1 MATVIAVR
9 SAPATCVQWWVRP
22 FAIFGADLRPNLVLM
37 AKVIV
42 FAILL
47 QSQLPLSSHFLPFL
61 PIFDSMGSPVVFH
74 RVLVLAFFAGCAA
87 LFFTRQASAAAGVLG
102 VTILVSILAS
112 RPFFSNNLT
121 YCGALL
127 FLIGLQ
133 PANRENRLLRLQVVL
148 LYFAAGLNKLL
159 DPDWRSGQF
168 FEYWFG
174 HVHVHDWYLKMAGW
188 LPQLLLSKLM
198 SWVSFSTELGLSF
211 MLLFRRLYPLAIWIG
226 LAFHTFMLVLS
237 NTTFHLFFYATCAA
251 YLAFV
256 TWPQERLTVFYNSE
270 SSFCAKARTFL
281 ENIDLE
287 QRSRWVPW
295 TESRRSGNNPELPWS
310 ICLNVGER
318 RYNGFVALKMLLLY
332 NPLTYLGL
340 VAALRI
346 PDVLHLRRWIAATAL
361 LLFSPLINSLGERL
375 FRTLARRPVLLRAPA
390 AAGPRWK

>member
-22 FAIFGADLRPNLVLM
+22 FAIFGADLPPNLVLM

-148 LYFAAGLNKLL
+148 LYLAAGN
-159 DPDWRSGQF
+159 S
-168 FEYWFG
+168 
-174 HVHVHDWYLKMAGW
+174 
-188 LPQLLLSKLM
+188 LS
-198 SWVSFSTELGLSF
+198 
-211 MLLFRRLYPLAIWIG
+211 IG
-226 LAFHTFMLVLS
+226 S
-237 NTTFHLFFYATCAA
+237 ATCM
-251 YLAFV
+251 Y
-256 TWPQERLTVFYNSE
+256 TTG
-270 SSFCAKARTFL
+270 
-281 ENIDLE
+281 I
-287 QRSRWVPW
+287 SRWLVGLPRCCCPSSCRGSHFPPSLGFHSCCCSAGSIPW
-295 TESRRSGNNPELPWS
+295 QSGLGWHSTHSCWYCRIRHS
-310 ICLNVGER
+310 ICFSMR
-318 RYNGFVALKMLLLY
+318 RA
-332 NPLTYLGL
+332 PLTS
-340 VAALRI
+340 
-346 PDVLHLRRWIAATAL
+346 HLSR
-361 LLFSPLINSLGERL
+361 
-375 FRTLARRPVLLRAPA
+375 
-390 AAGPRWK
+390 GPKNV